1 MSCPTGFEPGPQ
13 TTCHFVCPADF
24 RYTQEY
30 GGEMCVLRAD
40 PTKRVALT
48 ALPYNAT
55 ITQQQEERTTVQQK
69 LNAIVDGIQAHRDL
83 ESAAAQTQTWAQ
95 AHDRLEQR
103 YAAYTGMSTA
113 MEATTHRL
121 EAARRRTTP
130 TEDLSTERRWL
141 LNGDYSAPD
150 VRFFQI
156 ALILLVLSMG
166 SYFVAPTPVAHVIT
180 TGLLCIGAAAGFF
193 LKG

>member
-1 MSCPTGFEPGPQ
+1 
-13 TTCHFVCPADF
+13 
-24 RYTQEY
+24 
-30 GGEMCVLRAD
+30 MCVLRAD